1 MSSSS
6 VLDNVDQRTNLA
18 GRNRLELLLFDIDT
32 PQTYAL
38 NVFKVR
44 EVISTAGVK
53 ISHIPERPHQVIG
66 SAHVRGKTIEIIDL
80 SLALGMSPLE
90 FNEESYIVITEF
102 NRLVQGFLVCR
113 VERIV
118 NMGWDSI
125 LPPPGGLGSA
135 TYMTAVAKLQDQQF
149 AEVIDVEKI
158 LAEILGLDT
167 SIDNLKSSLASAGEM
182 KEIPPILVV
191 DDSSMAHKQ
200 ITVTL
205 DEIEIGYVRCW
216 NGQEAY
222 DLLETKVE
230 DGSDLEDHF
239 LMIIADIE
247 MPRMDGY
254 TLTTKIK
261 ENPAMNKIYVV
272 LHTSLSGI
280 FNKNMVQKVGAN
292 AFLTKFSP
300 VELKEAILER
310 IDIWKQKHNVE

>member
-1 MSSSS
+1 MGKSS

-18 GRNRLELLLFDIDT
+18 GRNRLELLLFDIST

-44 EVISTAGVK
+44 EVISTAGIK

-80 SLALGMSPLE
+80 SLALGMTPLV
-90 FNEESYIVITEF
+90 FNEDSYIVITEF
-102 NRLVQGFLVCR
+102 NRLVQGFLVSR

-125 LPPPGGLGSA
+125 LPPPGGLGAA
-135 TYMTAVAKLQDQQF
+135 TYMTAVAKLQNQKF

-167 SIDNLKSSLASAGEM
+167 SVENLQDAFDSAGEM

-205 DEIEIGYVRCW
+205 DELEIGYVRAW
-216 NGQEAY
+216 NGAEAY
-222 DLLETKVE
+222 EILQERTLDGASIE
-230 DGSDLEDHF
+230 DQF

-247 MPRMDGY
+247 MPKMDGY

-261 ENPAMNKIYVV
+261 ENSDLNKIYVV

-280 FNKNMVQKVGAN
+280 FNKSMVQKVGAN

-310 IDIWKQKHNVE
+310 IDIWKHKHDIK

>member
-1 MSSSS
+1 MNSASI
-6 VLDNVDQRTNLA
+6 LDNVDKRTNLA
-18 GRNRLELLLFDIDT
+18 GRNRLELLLFDLGT

-44 EVISTAGVK
+44 EVISTENMKLTA
-53 ISHIPERPHQVIG
+53 IPNRPQQVIG
-66 SAHVRGKTIEIIDL
+66 STHVRGKTIEIIDL
-80 SLALGMSPLE
+80 SAALYMPPQDPTQP
-90 FNEESYIVITEF
+90 SYIIITEF
-102 NRLVQGFLVCR
+102 NRLVQGFLVSK
-113 VERIV
+113 VIRIV
-118 NMGWDSI
+118 NMGWSNI
-125 LPPPGGLGSA
+125 LPPPAGLGSA
-135 TYMTAVAKLQDQQF
+135 TYLTAVAKLKGETF

-167 SIDNLKSSLASAGEM
+167 SVDNLEDVSASTGEV
-182 KEIPPILVV
+182 EEVPPILVV

-205 DEIEIGYVRCW
+205 DEVGIGYKRAW
-216 NGQEAY
+216 NGEEA
-222 DLLETKVE
+222 LEI
-230 DGSDLEDHF
+230 LEEAKATGIPMNKQF

-247 MPRMDGY
+247 MPKMDGY

-261 ENPAMNKIYVV
+261 ADAELGKLYVV

-300 VELKEAILER
+300 KELKESIEER
-310 IDIWKQKHNVE
+310 IEKWRDREDV